1 MSKFRV
7 ELWRIFKF
15 ILITLAVEAV
25 FSPLNSMLVGA
36 LMVNPDIPTGV
47 WLAVFSWGFTIIS
60 TPVATLVH
68 RYFTFRATVKWYIAV
83 PVMLAA
89 TIVWQLLESFPMAL
103 VTPLGMKATLSMSY
117 LLLVVWHIL
126 AYLLQRCVIYCHTT
140 DTNGWYRRFHPDT
153 NEEGV

>member
-25 FSPLNSMLVGA
+25 FSPLNSMLVRT

-68 RYFTFRATVKWYIAV
+68 SYFTFRATVKWYIAV
-83 PVMLAA
+83 PGGNAHGVGLKHLPPHSSNEHDRQGN
-89 TIVWQLLESFPMAL
+89 IPLL
-103 VTPLGMKATLSMSY
+103 
-117 LLLVVWHIL
+117 
-126 AYLLQRCVIYCHTT
+126 
-140 DTNGWYRRFHPDT
+140 RRAEGEIPVQKRSDGCGEK
-153 NEEGV
+153 EEDPAGGGNPYP